1 MLDRRGKKV
10 SRSKT
15 EYMHMKEK
23 EARVTMK
30 LQGTDVV
37 KVDTF
42 KYVGLT
48 IQCNGQYTRGGKKS
62 VGWVD
67 WVEMSVMRDV

>member
-15 EYMHMKEK
+15 EYMYMKEK

-37 KVDTF
+37 KVDKF
-42 KYVGLT
+42 KNVGST
-48 IQCNGQYTRGGKKS
+48 IHCNGKYTRE
-62 VGWVD
+62 
-67 WVEMSVMRDV
+67 VEKRV

>member
-1 MLDRRGKKV
+1 MCW
-10 SRSKT
+10 
-15 EYMHMKEK
+15 
-23 EARVTMK
+23 ARVTMK

-37 KVDTF
+37 KVDKF

-67 WVEMSVMRDV
+67 WVEMSVRRDV